1 MTTMTLSAIS
11 ILKSKTR
18 SSILKTFFNDPEKE
32 YYLRQLEELTGYSVG
47 NIRREMLRLEADGI
61 FQSRDVGKTKS
72 YRLNKNYPLYNEI
85 KSIVRKTIGM
95 EHALKEVLQKCKGV
109 DFAFIYGSY
118 AEAREHSLSDIDII
132 LIGSTRP
139 RQIKS
144 VLFEY
149 QTDVGREINSIVYTK
164 IEFLKKLNEKNH
176 FVSSITKAKK
186 IFIKGDDNEFRRF
199 VQIRKAS
206 KA

>member
-1 MTTMTLSAIS
+1 MTLSSIS

-32 YYLRQLEELTGYSVG
+32 YYLRQLEYVTGYSVA
-47 NIRREMLRLEADGI
+47 NIRREMIRLETDGI

-72 YRLNKNYPLYNEI
+72 YKLNKNYPLYDEI
-85 KSIVRKTIGM
+85 KNIVRKTIGI
-95 EHALKEVLQKCKGV
+95 EYSLKEVLKKDKGI

-118 AEAREHSLSDIDII
+118 AEAREHSLSDIDVIA
-132 LIGSTRP
+132 IGSTNP

-144 VLFEY
+144 ALFEC
-149 QTDVGREINSIVYTK
+149 QAALNREINSIVYSK
-164 IEFLKKLNEKNH
+164 DEFLKKLNERNH
-176 FVSSITKAKK
+176 FVCAITKVKK
-186 IFIKGDDNEFRRF
+186 IFIKGDENEFRRF
-199 VQIRKAS
+199 VQIREAS

>member
-1 MTTMTLSAIS
+1 MTLSAIS

-18 SSILKTFFNDPEKE
+18 SSILKTFFDDPEKE
-32 YYLRQLEELTGYSVG
+32 YYLRQLEEVTGYSVG
-47 NIRREMLRLEADGI
+47 NIRREMIKLEADGI

-72 YRLNKNYPLYNEI
+72 YKLNKNYPLYDEI
-85 KSIVRKTIGM
+85 KSIVRKTIGV
-95 EHALKEVLQKCKGV
+95 EYSLKEVLEKDKGI

-132 LIGSTRP
+132 AIGSTVP

-144 VLFEY
+144 ALFEY
-149 QTDVGREINSIVYTK
+149 QAALNREINSIVYTK
-164 IEFLKKLNEKNH
+164 EEFLKKLNEKNH
-176 FVSSITKAKK
+176 FISSIIKVKK
-186 IFIKGDDNEFRRF
+186 IFIKGDENEFRRF
-199 VQIRKAS
+199 VQIRKTA